1 MDLQIA
7 TERLTIKPLTLSY
20 IEPYHKEFTPEVT
33 RYQYPDP
40 FPDLETAN
48 AVLPGFMEDMERGD
62 MLELVILDPR
72 DGFLGSAEVFGLRE
86 EAPEL
91 GIWLKSSAQGLGYGR
106 EALEGLLGYLDGLG
120 RYSYYI
126 YEADERNLP
135 SIRLAERFPHEKGGL
150 EKVSTE
156 SGKEL
161 MLRTY
166 RIYAR
171 R

>member
-1 MDLQIA
+1 MKLKINTQ
-7 TERLTIKPLTLSY
+7 RLAIQPFTLDFLEDY
-20 IEPYHKEFTPEVT
+20 CREFTPEVT

-40 FPDLETAN
+40 FPDLEA
-48 AVLPGFMEDMERGD
+48 ARKALSGFVEDMERGD
-62 MLELVILDPR
+62 MLELAVLGQ
-72 DGFLGSAEVFGLRE
+72 DGEFLGSAEAFGLRE

-91 GIWLKSSAQGLGYGR
+91 GIWLKSSARGLGYGR
-106 EALEGLLGYLDGLG
+106 EALEGVLQYLDSLG
-120 RYSYYI
+120 GYEYYI

-135 SIRLAERFPHEKGGL
+135 SIRLAERFSHEKGGL
-150 EKVSTE
+150 EKVITE

-161 MLRTY
+161 LLRTY